1 MKSPA
6 FQYAAARTVQDVC
19 DLLAQNA
26 AETDAE
32 VKVIAGGQSL
42 VPLMNFRLARP
53 RGLVDINDVS
63 ELSYGGIADRR
74 VEFGALYRHREV
86 ELNAEVMGAAGAIR
100 DAVPLIG
107 HVAIRNRG
115 TVAGSLAH
123 ADPLAEWCVLALLFE
138 CSVEAVSHR
147 GSRRISGEELLRGF
161 LETDLAPDEFI
172 CSVSLDLGPPQAG
185 SSFVELA
192 RRHGDFA
199 IVSVG
204 AFLMVESGQVAEARV
219 VLSGLKSL
227 PYRLTRLEDWLVGKE
242 ATDEAFATA
251 AARALEGEEAGTSD
265 LHGSAAYRRH
275 ASGVLIRR
283 ALAKAAE
290 RAEPFGRG

>member
-1 MKSPA
+1 MKSPT
-6 FQYAAARTVQDVC
+6 FEYSAARTVQDVC

-26 AETDAE
+26 AHGDSE

-53 RGLVDINDVS
+53 RRLVDINGVS
-63 ELSYGGIADRR
+63 ELSYVNTADRHI
-74 VEFGALYRHREV
+74 EFGALYRHREV
-86 ELNAEVMGAAGAIR
+86 ELNTEVMHAAGAIG
-100 DAVPLIG
+100 DAVPSIG

-123 ADPLAEWCVLALLFE
+123 GDPLAEWSLLARLFE

-147 GSRRISGEELLRGF
+147 GSRRIKGGDLLKGF
-161 LETDLAPDEFI
+161 LETDLAPDELI
-172 CSVSLDLGPPQAG
+172 SSVSLDPGPREAG
-185 SSFVELA
+185 SAFVKLA

-204 AFLMVESGQVAEARV
+204 AFLEIESGRVAGARV
-219 VLSGLKSL
+219 VLSGMRSL
-227 PYRLTRLEDWLVGKE
+227 PYRLTRLEDWLVGE
-242 ATDEAFATA
+242 ETTEESFATA
-251 AARALEGEEAGTSD
+251 AARGLEGEDASTSD

-275 ASGVLIRR
+275 TAEVLIRR

-290 RAEPFGRG
+290 RAVAPDRG